1 MEKYAVIGHPI
12 GHTMSP
18 YIHKELFELKGIK
31 AEYSALDIE
40 QTALANNV
48 KYVMAGLKG
57 FNVTI
62 PHKEQ
67 IIPLL
72 DYIDESAAKYN
83 AVNCVKSD
91 GSKLYGCSTDA
102 YGFIK
107 ALESGN
113 VDLNG
118 NVLILG
124 AGGAARTLA
133 REATD
138 KGCSVTLAVRD
149 PDSEKVLSLKNW
161 LNQNGGQAKIMAL
174 DNVSGKFNLCIN
186 ATPVGMYPKTGL
198 SPVGADVLKNCSS
211 VFDAVYNPRE
221 TEFLKIAKELGL
233 KAVGGMAMLVWQA
246 VKAHE
251 FWYGGKFEPS
261 EVEKIIDAANEEM
274 ERMFYAK

>member
-18 YIHKELFELKGIK
+18 FIHKELFSLKCINV
-31 AEYSALDIE
+31 EYSALDIDPE
-40 QTALANNV
+40 TLSNDINGR
-48 KYVMAGLKG
+48 MSDLRG

-62 PHKEQ
+62 PHKER

-72 DYIDESAAKYN
+72 DSIDESASKYN
-83 AVNCVKSD
+83 AVNCVKREN
-91 GSKLYGCSTDA
+91 GKLYGCSTDA
-102 YGFIK
+102 YGFVK
-107 ALESGN
+107 ALEANGI
-113 VDLNG
+113 DLKG
-118 NVLILG
+118 KVLVLG

-133 REATD
+133 REASD
-138 KGCSVTLAVRD
+138 NGCFVTIAVRNGD
-149 PDSEKVLSLKNW
+149 LEKALELKEW
-161 LNQNGGQAKIMAL
+161 LVANGGQAEITTL
-174 DNVSGKFNLCIN
+174 DCISGNFNLCVN
-186 ATPVGMYPKTGL
+186 ATPVGMYPHTGV
-198 SPVGADVLKNCSS
+198 SVVSAEILKNCSA